1 MKARAF
7 SSFLRDLSHVG
18 LAFESDEAADL
29 LHELASKLDGLKG
42 NPTVTS
48 AIRQLAGADAS
59 SFPYDAGESRRL
71 IKILLNIERLLIV
84 AGKKSYVT
92 DLAAL
97 RAVLEARAGLSA
109 ADLLAK
115 IPSRRAPSRLRVKSA
130 LVPTDLRLS
139 AR

>member
-1 MKARAF
+1 MKARTF

-18 LAFESDEAADL
+18 RAFDSDEAADL
-29 LHELASKLDGLKG
+29 LRELAATLDALKG

-48 AIRQLAGADAS
+48 AIRQLADTDATN
-59 SFPYDAGESRRL
+59 FPYGTAEIRR
-71 IKILLNIERLLIV
+71 IIEILLNFERLLIV

-97 RAVLEARAGLSA
+97 RTVLAARAGLSA
-109 ADLLAK
+109 TDLLAK
-115 IPSRRAPSRLRVKSA
+115 SPSRKLSSRLSVKSA

>member
-18 LAFESDEAADL
+18 QAFESDVAADL
-29 LHELASKLDGLKG
+29 LRKLASSLDALKG
-42 NPTVTS
+42 NPTVT
-48 AIRQLAGADAS
+48 AATRRLADADAS
-59 SFPYDAGESRRL
+59 FFQYDAAETRRL

-92 DLAAL
+92 DVAAL
-97 RAVLEARAGLSA
+97 RALLEARTGVSGV
-109 ADLLAK
+109 DLMAK
-115 IPSRRAPSRLRVKSA
+115 IPRRGTQSGLGVKSA
-130 LVPTDLRLS
+130 LLPADLRLS